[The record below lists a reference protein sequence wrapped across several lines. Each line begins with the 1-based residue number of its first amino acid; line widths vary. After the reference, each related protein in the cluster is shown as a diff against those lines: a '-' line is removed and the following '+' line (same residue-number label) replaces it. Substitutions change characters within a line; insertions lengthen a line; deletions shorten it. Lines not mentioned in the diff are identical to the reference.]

1 MSEKEIT
8 ICKNRRAGFD
18 FFLVESYTAGIV
30 LTGTE
35 IKSVRLHAVSI
46 NEAYCTVFHD
56 EVWIRNMSI
65 EPYEKGGYTHHDI
78 RRERKL
84 LLKASE
90 IKKIKTKLKDKGFTL
105 IPVKLYLSE
114 KGLAKLDIALA
125 RGKKNYDKRET
136 IKERDTKRELA
147 RRLGAT

>member
-1 MSEKEIT
+1 MTEQEVT

-18 FFLVESYTAGIV
+18 FFLVESFTAGMV

-35 IKSVRLHAVSI
+35 IKSIRLHAVSI
-46 NEAYCTVFHD
+46 NEAYCTVFGD

-65 EPYEKGGYTHHDI
+65 EPYDKGGYTNHEV

-84 LLKASE
+84 LLKANE
-90 IKKIKTKLKDKGFTL
+90 IKKIRTKLKDKGFTL
-105 IPVKLYLSE
+105 IPVRLYLSD
-114 KGLAKLDIALA
+114 KGLAKLDISLA
-125 RGKKNYDKRET
+125 KGKKNYDKRES

-147 RRLGAT
+147 RRIG